1 MWSSAIV
8 VQRSRNGRR
17 TQKCPRLQ
25 LAGNCYHPRD
35 KGFPV
40 RVHIVSGRLHNRLI
54 CKRYTVST
62 LWSIRIQHPEE
73 TTALSAG
80 KGTGKLGQW

>member
-8 VQRSRNGRR
+8 VQRSQNGRK

-40 RVHIVSGRLHNRLI
+40 RVRFVSGRLHNRLI

-62 LWSIRIQHPEE
+62 LWSIRIQDSGEVM
-73 TTALSAG
+73 AR
-80 KGTGKLGQW
+80 